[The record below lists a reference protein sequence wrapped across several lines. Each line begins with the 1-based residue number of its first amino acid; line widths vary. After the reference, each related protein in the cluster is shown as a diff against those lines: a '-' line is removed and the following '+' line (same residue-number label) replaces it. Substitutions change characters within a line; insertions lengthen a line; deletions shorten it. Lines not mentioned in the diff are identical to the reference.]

1 MINPIRDGFAGDLLR
16 RTKDLYDR
24 INDESKIV
32 IVAAREDLPVLAG
45 DVSVDIIQE
54 QVRWYG
60 FPVVVLDGVSQ
71 DNDKP
76 PFIHPAAIVTSAF
89 SDFGCGALYV
99 GDYVLVDIC
108 SLPDAPKKLLQV
120 SSVDAFGYD
129 TRVTAE
135 LRKTAP
141 ASFTVTGGLLVEQ
154 ASQDDALDNFLNGFS
169 IVSEEDVR
177 REIKAIEK
185 ERRHQLK
192 EEVKDDKD
200 EQKVTENGVY
210 VPPDAWDITVQID
223 SAWEALDAAFPT
235 WRNPWRNQWEA
246 VAGRYADIRP
256 VYPDWTYRPYEQGDT
271 GSWVTYAT
279 TTTGNRFISGAN

>member
-1 MINPIRDGFAGDLLR
+1 MINPIRDSFTGDLLR
-16 RTKDLYDR
+16 RTQDLYDR

-60 FPVVVLDGVSQ
+60 FPVVVLDSVPQ

-76 PFIHPAAIVTSAF
+76 PFIHPAAVVTSVF
-89 SDFGCGALYV
+89 SDFGCGAIYV
-99 GDYVLVDIC
+99 GDYILVDIC
-108 SLPDAPKKLLQV
+108 ALPDAPKKLLQV
-120 SSVDAFGYD
+120 SSVDAFGYG

-169 IVSEEDVR
+169 IVSEEAVR

-200 EQKVTENGVY
+200 EQKVTEIGVY
-210 VPPDAWDITVQID
+210 VPPDACDLTVQID
-223 SAWEALDAAFPT
+223 ETAWTT
-235 WRNPWRNQWEA
+235 WRAQWET
-246 VAGRYADIRP
+246 VAGGAGGYADIRP
-256 VYPDWTYRPYEQGDT
+256 VYPDWIDRPYEQGIT
-271 GSWVTYAT
+271 GNWVAYPI
-279 TTTGNRFISGAN
+279 TTTGSRFISGAN